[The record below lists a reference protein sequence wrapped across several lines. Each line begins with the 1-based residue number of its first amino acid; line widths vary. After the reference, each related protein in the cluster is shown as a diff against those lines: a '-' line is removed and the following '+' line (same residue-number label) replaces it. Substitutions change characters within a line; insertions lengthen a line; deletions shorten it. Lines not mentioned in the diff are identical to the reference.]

1 MLDVLLRGPG
11 PGTPAQGPWSLCN
24 RSSRARLGDSRPAAR
39 VAGRAAI
46 RQQGALEE
54 SERQGRQ
61 PSSAHLPRWLTW
73 APPSSGCL
81 DHSFEAA

>member
-61 PSSAHLPRWLTW
+61 PSSALLP
-73 APPSSGCL
+73 AG
-81 DHSFEAA
+81 

>member
-11 PGTPAQGPWSLCN
+11 PGTPAQGSWSLCN
-24 RSSRARLGDSRPAAR
+24 RSSRRARLGDSRPAAR
-39 VAGRAAI
+39 VAGRPAI

-61 PSSAHLPRWLTW
+61 PSSAHLP
-73 APPSSGCL
+73 AG
-81 DHSFEAA
+81 